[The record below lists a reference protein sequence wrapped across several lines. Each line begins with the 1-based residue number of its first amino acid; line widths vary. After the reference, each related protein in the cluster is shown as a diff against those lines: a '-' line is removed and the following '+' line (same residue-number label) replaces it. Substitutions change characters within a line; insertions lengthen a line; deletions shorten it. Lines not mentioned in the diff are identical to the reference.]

1 MDRQIQ
7 VITDAEPVVTS
18 GARGSEDVG
27 GGFGTRSDGG
37 LFRSITL
44 SADGLR
50 DQVSNLVEVVQ
61 YVFSHTLEKPDL
73 SLDQI
78 ELSVEISSEGQISI
92 LGTGG
97 KAGGRGAIK
106 LVFKRPPQPV
116 AKIAVAAGEGHAG
129 AEAVVSKPQ

>member
-7 VITDAEPVVTS
+7 VITDAEPLVPDGT
-18 GARGSEDVG
+18 RGSEDVG
-27 GGFGTRSDGG
+27 GGFGVRHDGG

-50 DQVSNLVEVVQ
+50 DQVSNLIEVVQ
-61 YVFSHTLEKPDL
+61 YVFSHTLDKPSL
-73 SLDQI
+73 ALDQI

-106 LVFKRPPQPV
+106 LVFKRPSQPA
-116 AKIAVAAGEGHAG
+116 AKIAVAAGEGQVG